1 MQNIISSGILCILM
15 STICQAQTL
24 SNQGALISVKSNAF
38 VSVQGDVVND
48 NGGTFDNS
56 NEIYCF
62 GDWEHHAN
70 NTAFVSRGEG
80 VVYMTGDNQTIK
92 GTSITQFYDLRLE
105 GTGTKFATIDV
116 HVDGFLRLSD
126 REMNVDTNTV
136 EVFNTNVTAVSHTQN
151 ASTTNWGMVSALD
164 NGGLQRHTAN
174 AATYFYPVGSNVGTA
189 RFRPVEITPDNNSP
203 NAYKVRL
210 ANDDP
215 TSEGWDRNLKSFE
228 ICTVNPLYYHRISHP
243 QGNTAA
249 QVGIYYDANQ
259 DGSFNSLGKWQLT
272 NIWAKASIINTSTSA
287 TYGLSIAESN
297 ALTDFNP
304 NPFAL
309 TETAPET
316 ELTAS
321 PNPICSNETVT
332 LTASNAGTAYDN
344 YDFYIDS
351 FLVQSS
357 SSDTYM
363 GSNFRAGDVPVWVVG
378 SYTDCGSQSDTTLL
392 EVWQGV
398 EARAFSDTI
407 IVAGTAANLS
417 ATGGDFY
424 NWLPDTALSCAF
436 CNTTLATPNQTTR
449 YTVEVESLDGC
460 MDTVSVLVEVKE
472 DIQQVLFIPN
482 VLTPNGDGFNDS
494 WEIKN
499 IQLFPKN
506 SVKIVNRWGDVVYSA
521 AKYQNDWEGNFS
533 GAPLPAGTYYYVL
546 DIGGSWGIV
555 KGDVTILR
563 E

>member
-1 MQNIISSGILCILM
+1 MYNIISSSILYVLV

-38 VSVQGDVVND
+38 VSVRGDVVND

-80 VVYMTGDNQTIK
+80 VVYMRGDNQTIK
-92 GTSITQFYDLRLE
+92 GTEVTQFYDLRLE
-105 GTGTKFATIDV
+105 NTGTKFATIDV
-116 HVDGFLRLSD
+116 RVDGFLRLND

-136 EVFNTNVTAVSHTQN
+136 EVFNTDVTAVSHTQN
-151 ASTTNWGMVSALD
+151 TTTNIWGMVSALG

-174 AATYFYPVGSNVGTA
+174 TATYFYPVGSNVGVA
-189 RFRPVEITPDNNSP
+189 RFRPVNITPDNNTP
-203 NAYKVRL
+203 NTYKVRL
-210 ANDDP
+210 ANDDA
-215 TSEGWDRNLKSFE
+215 TNEGWGRSLKSFE
-228 ICTVNPLYYHRISHP
+228 ICTINPLYYHRISHI

-249 QVGIYYDANQ
+249 QVGVFYDPNQ
-259 DGSFNSLGKWQLT
+259 DGNFNSLGKWQIA
-272 NIWAKASIINTSTSA
+272 NIWTKTSDVTTATNA
-287 TYGLSIAESN
+287 TYGLSIAESSF
-297 ALTDFNP
+297 LTNFTP

-316 ELTAS
+316 DLTAA
-321 PNPICSNETVT
+321 PNPICSNQPVT
-332 LTASNAGTAYDN
+332 LTASNAGTAYTN

-357 SSDTYM
+357 SSDTYVD
-363 GSNFRAGDVPVWVVG
+363 SNWRAGDVPVWVVG

-392 EVWQGV
+392 EVWEGV
-398 EARAFSDTI
+398 DAQAFSDTI
-407 IVAGTAANLS
+407 IIAGTAANLS

-424 NWLPDTALSCAF
+424 NWLPDTALSCSF
-436 CNTTLATPNQTTR
+436 CNTTIATPNKTTR

-460 MDTVSVLVEVKE
+460 IDTVSVLVEVE
-472 DIQQVLFIPN
+472 EGIQQVLFIPN

-521 AKYQNDWEGNFS
+521 TSYQNDWEGNFS

-546 DIGGSWGIV
+546 DVGGPWGIV